1 MCLSIIC
8 KYKYT
13 FRILSLSEASFESCN
28 VVVTFGP
35 LSEILRCGAAF
46 FIYLFIYFFIYL
58 FIMLHKVIL
67 TIESGG

>member
-8 KYKYT
+8 KYKCT

-28 VVVTFGP
+28 VVVTSGP
-35 LSEILRCGAAF
+35 LDEILQCGAA
-46 FIYLFIYFFIYL
+46 LFIYFF
-58 FIMLHKVIL
+58 MLHKVVL